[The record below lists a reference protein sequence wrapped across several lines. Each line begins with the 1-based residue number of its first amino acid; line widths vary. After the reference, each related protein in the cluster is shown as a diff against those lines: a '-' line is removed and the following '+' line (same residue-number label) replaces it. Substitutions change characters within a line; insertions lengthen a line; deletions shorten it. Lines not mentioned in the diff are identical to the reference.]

1 MLSQVL
7 FTGDVLKVPN
17 IVKLMCRNKS
27 LTGEFATQYSL
38 LSNAPCF
45 LFSLSCRDTANFI
58 KYSRLILFLFFILLI
73 FCEIGL

>member
-7 FTGDVLKVPN
+7 CTEDVLKVPN
-17 IVKLMCRNKS
+17 IVKLMCRNIS

-45 LFSLSCRDTANFI
+45 LYSLSHCDTANLI
-58 KYSRLILFLFFILLI
+58 KYGRLTLFLFFINFL
-73 FCEIGL
+73 

>member
-38 LSNAPCF
+38 LSNDPCF
-45 LFSLSCRDTANFI
+45 LFSLSCRGTANFI